1 MVIHAYKF
9 LLQKSDKSRRTQS
22 NHTEKF
28 ARVYSQ
34 PPLNNYET
42 STSDS
47 VIHLSAD
54 KESDRKIQMI
64 RFAWVNIKIQIILLK
79 LMWHK
84 LCHSIRLIQYP
95 LEKSFVRFKYLKN
108 LQLHLH
114 RLNPRPKGY
123 LFKEP
128 LYFLKATVTTNR
140 LQISQYSRNLHKN
153 AHSLSRL
160 QQKIQPSA
168 RKFQKL
174 LILNTEIRF
183 QLKNQTIQSNIFQ
196 V

>member
-1 MVIHAYKF
+1 MRTSFYYRSLTSLEELNPIIPKNLPEFTVNPPWTIMKLPQAI
-9 LLQKSDKSRRTQS
+9 LLFIYPPTRKV
-22 NHTEKF
+22 TEKF
-28 ARVYSQ
+28 KW
-34 PPLNNYET
+34 LCLLE
-42 STSDS
+42 
-47 VIHLSAD
+47 L
-54 KESDRKIQMI
+54 
-64 RFAWVNIKIQIILLK
+64 FVNIKIQIILLK

-84 LCHSIRLIQYP
+84 LSHSIRLIQYP

-128 LYFLKATVTTNR
+128 LYFLKATVTTNH
-140 LQISQYSRNLHKN
+140 LKISQYSRNLHKN

-174 LILNTEIRF
+174 LILHTEIRF